1 MGRLKGKVAFI
12 TGAGA
17 GIGRTAALLFAKEGA
32 GIVVAERDERSGQA
46 TCSLLSDAGAE
57 ALFVQTD
64 VTDDASVREAVT
76 RAVVHFGK
84 IDVLYNNAG
93 GSTTADDRVTDCP
106 IDEFWRKIKLDL
118 FGTWLVCRHGM
129 ATMLT
134 TGGGS
139 VINSSSVFALIGT
152 QGKDA
157 YTAAKGGVAALT
169 RSMAVEYAAH
179 HIRVNAL
186 APGATRTERVVKL
199 LERDRY
205 VKDTLKGQLLG
216 LVEPIEVAQA
226 ALYLASDDSRM
237 TTGQILTIDGG
248 FSVA

>member
-1 MGRLKGKVAFI
+1 MQRLQGKVAFI
-12 TGAGA
+12 TGAGS
-17 GIGRTAALLFAKEGA
+17 GIGRSAALLFASEGA
-32 GIVVAERDERSGQA
+32 RVVIAERDAQA
-46 TCSLLSDAGAE
+46 GESACAELVRAGHD
-57 ALFVQTD
+57 ALFVSTD
-64 VTDDASVREAVT
+64 VSEDDSVRAAVEQ
-76 RAVVHFGK
+76 AVQHFGK

-106 IDEFWRKIKLDL
+106 IDEFWKKIKLDL

-129 ATMLT
+129 ASMLE

-139 VINSSSVFALIGT
+139 VINSASVFALIGT
-152 QGKDA
+152 RGKDA

-169 RSMAVEYAAH
+169 RSMAVEYAPH
-179 HIRVNAL
+179 NIRVNAL
-186 APGATRTERVVKL
+186 APGATRTERVVRL
-199 LERDRY
+199 LSEDRY
-205 VKDTLKGQLLG
+205 VKDTANAQLLG

-226 ALYLASDDSRM
+226 ALYLASDESRM